1 MPQCS
6 SIKMVTHV
14 HISMCV
20 VASYCSVV
28 STGLST
34 AVAVGITFVLSSIMS
49 FTAGLL
55 VAMFIAYCYIRQQ
68 KTNQY
73 SPSEPKQPAP
83 MYEDVSMDVRRDI
96 DHELKENIA
105 YRVVGQ

>member
-1 MPQCS
+1 MNNVPPPPSEYYPIYNYCN
-6 SIKMVTHV
+6 VAV
-14 HISMCV
+14 ISY
-20 VASYCSVV
+20 AG
-28 STGLST
+28 TGLST
-34 AVAVGITFVLSSIMS
+34 AEAVGITFVLSSIVS

-55 VAMFIAYCYIRQQ
+55 VALVIAYCYIRQQ

-96 DHELKENIA
+96 ELKENVA

>member
-1 MPQCS
+1 
-6 SIKMVTHV
+6 
-14 HISMCV
+14 MCV
-20 VASYCSVV
+20 VASYCSVI

-34 AVAVGITFVLSSIMS
+34 AEVVGITFALSSIVS

-55 VAMFIAYCYIRQQ
+55 VALVIAYCYIRQL

-96 DHELKENIA
+96 ELKENVA
-105 YRVVGQ
+105 YSIVGQ

>member
-1 MPQCS
+1 MHAATGLNTAEIVGISVTIS
-6 SIKMVTHV
+6 SIV
-14 HISMCV
+14 
-20 VASYCSVV
+20 
-28 STGLST
+28 
-34 AVAVGITFVLSSIMS
+34 S
-49 FTAGLL
+49 FTTGLL
-55 VAMFIAYCYIRQQ
+55 VALVIAHCYIRQQ

-96 DHELKENIA
+96 ELKENVA

>member
-1 MPQCS
+1 MQTCACK
-6 SIKMVTHV
+6 ILKL
-14 HISMCV
+14 CV
-20 VASYCSVV
+20 LLLAAVLLLYSVV

-34 AVAVGITFVLSSIMS
+34 VQTVGISVIISSIVS

-55 VAMFIAYCYIRQQ
+55 VALVIAYCYIRQQ

-73 SPSEPKQPAP
+73 SPNEPKQPAP

-96 DHELKENIA
+96 ELKENVA